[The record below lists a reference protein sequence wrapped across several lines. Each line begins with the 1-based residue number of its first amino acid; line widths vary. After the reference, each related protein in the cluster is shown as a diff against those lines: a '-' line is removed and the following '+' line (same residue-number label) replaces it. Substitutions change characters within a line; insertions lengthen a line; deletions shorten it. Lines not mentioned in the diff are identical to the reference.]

1 MKVLVAS
8 DFCPMSRVESLI
20 EEGASYRVFAG
31 IRPLVERADYSF
43 VNLECP
49 VWDGAS
55 SPITKCGPHL
65 KCSEKS
71 VEALCEL
78 GFSCATLANNH
89 ILDYGDSSLV
99 NTLDVLTAKGME
111 YVGAGRNLEDAG
123 QVLYKEIGGAT
134 LAVINCCEHEFSIA
148 SEEKAGANPIEPVR
162 LFRTIQEAKSK
173 ADYVLVITHG
183 GKEHYPLPTPRMQEL
198 YRFFVDAGADAVVNH
213 HQHCYSGYECYK
225 GAPIFYGLGNFCFDS
240 PNRHSSWNEGY
251 MVCLDFGGESLSFEL
266 VPFVQCDDSPEVR
279 LMEGE
284 EIVKFEGK
292 IRELNGQIEDPSRLK
307 AAFDQLAK
315 ERGESYLSVLY
326 PYQNRVMLYLSRKHL
341 FPKFL
346 RKRRLARFL
355 NYMDCESHRDLFS
368 VYMKAFFTDK
378 K

>member
-8 DFCPMSRVESLI
+8 DFCPMLRVESLI
-20 EEGASYRVFAG
+20 EGGASSGVFTG
-31 IRPLVERADYSF
+31 IRPLVESADYSF
-43 VNLECP
+43 INLECP

-65 KCSEKS
+65 KCSGKS

-89 ILDYGDSSLV
+89 IMDYGDASLM
-99 NTLDVLTAKGME
+99 NTLNVLTEKNME
-111 YVGAGRNLEDAG
+111 YVGAGRNLEEAG
-123 QVLYKEIGGAT
+123 QILYKEIGGVT

-148 SEEKAGANPIEPVR
+148 SENRAGANPIEPVR
-162 LFRTIQEAKSK
+162 LFRAIREAKSK
-173 ADYVLVITHG
+173 ADYVLVIAHG
-183 GKEHYPLPTPRMQEL
+183 GKEYYPLPTPRMQEL

-225 GAPIFYGLGNFCFDS
+225 GSPIFYGLGNFCFDS
-240 PNRHSSWNEGY
+240 QKRNSSWNEGY
-251 MVCLDFGGESLSFEL
+251 MVRLDFGGESVSFEL
-266 VPFVQCDDSPEVR
+266 IPFVQCDESPVVR

-284 EIVKFEGK
+284 EIDGFEKK

-307 AAFDQLAK
+307 ASFDKFAR
-315 ERGESYLSVLY
+315 ERGDAYLSVLY
-326 PYQNRVMLYLSRKHL
+326 PYQNRVLLYLARKHL

-346 RKRRLARFL
+346 QKKRLVRFL

-368 VYMKAFFTDK
+368 VYMNSFFTDK